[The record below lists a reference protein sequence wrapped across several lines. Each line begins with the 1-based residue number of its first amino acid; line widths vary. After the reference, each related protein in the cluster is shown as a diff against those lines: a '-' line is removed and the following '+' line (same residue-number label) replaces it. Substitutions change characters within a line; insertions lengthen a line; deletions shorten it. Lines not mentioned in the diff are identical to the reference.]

1 MFKLF
6 GDIIL
11 SPVGGDNQPGQPA
24 VGRCPYRPREAKRC
38 DDLKCIRCFVIC
50 QEWLLIFLSTLLMSI
65 VMV

>member
-11 SPVGGDNQPGQPA
+11 SPIGGDNQPGQPA

-50 QEWLLIFLSTLLMSI
+50 QEWLLIF
-65 VMV
+65 